1 MSASTGISLKMM
13 ATLSSTLM
21 LACVKGLEGALPVG
35 EVIFFR
41 SLVGVMPLLL
51 WLTFQGGII
60 QGIKTRNV
68 KGHIGRGLAGT
79 CSMYLSYLSLIYI
92 SLTDAT
98 AINYAAPLFT
108 VLLAAVVLRE
118 KVRLNRWLSV
128 AAGFAGIVIMLSGH
142 LSLSGPP
149 RLTVA
154 NLASSVGVLLALLSA
169 LCTAGALIQIRYLS
183 GKEKPGAIAFW
194 FTIMTGA
201 TSLLTLPFGWRLPQ
215 GEQLLL
221 LLGCGLCGGLTQ
233 ILLTLSLRYADASL
247 LAPFDY
253 SSLLWSV
260 IIGLIF
266 LGTLPEK
273 LTLIGAS
280 LVACAG
286 IYAVLSER
294 RQRRRAAASALTARS
309 ETADLTPD

>member
-1 MSASTGISLKMM
+1 MSASTGISLKIM

-21 LACVKGLEGALPVG
+21 LACVKGLEGAFPVG

-41 SLVGVMPLLL
+41 SLVGIMPLLV

-60 QGIKTRNV
+60 QNIKTRNV

-79 CSMYLSYLSLIYI
+79 FSMYLSYLSLIYI

-108 VLLAAVVLRE
+108 VLLAALVLRE

-128 AAGFAGIVIMLSGH
+128 AAGFVGIVIMLSDH
-142 LSLSGPP
+142 LSLSGAP

-154 NLASSVGVLLALLSA
+154 SLASSVGVLLALLSA

-194 FTIMTGA
+194 FTAMTGA
-201 TSLLTLPFGWRLPQ
+201 TSLLTLPFGWRVPQ

-260 IIGLIF
+260 IIGLVF

-280 LVACAG
+280 LVAFAG

-294 RQRRRAAASALTARS
+294 RQRRRAAAPALTARRD
-309 ETADLTPD
+309 TADLTPD

>member
-1 MSASTGISLKMM
+1 MSASAGISLKVM

-21 LACVKGLEGALPVG
+21 LACVKGLAGALPVG

-41 SLVGVMPLLL
+41 SLVGVLPLLI
-51 WLTFQGGII
+51 WLHAQGGIL

-68 KGHIGRGLAGT
+68 MGHLGRGLAGT
-79 CSMYLSYLSLIYI
+79 CSMYLSYLSLMYI

-118 KVRLNRWLSV
+118 TVRLNRWLSV
-128 AAGFAGIVIMLSGH
+128 IAGFAGIVVMLSGH

-149 RLTVA
+149 RLSVES
-154 NLASSVGVLLALLSA
+154 LASSVGVLLALLSA

-183 GKEKPGAIAFW
+183 GKERPGAIAFW
-194 FTIMTGA
+194 FTAMTGV
-201 TSLLTLPFGWRLPQ
+201 TSLLTLPFGWAVPR

-221 LLGCGLCGGLTQ
+221 LLGCGLFGGLTQ
-233 ILLTLSLRYADASL
+233 ILLTLSMRYADASL

-266 LGTLPEK
+266 TGALPAK
-273 LTLIGAS
+273 MTLIGAS
-280 LVACAG
+280 VVACAG

-294 RQRRRAAASALTARS
+294 RQRRRAAAVLTTRSAAG
-309 ETADLTPD
+309 DLTPD

>member
-1 MSASTGISLKMM
+1 
-13 ATLSSTLM
+13 
-21 LACVKGLEGALPVG
+21 
-35 EVIFFR
+35 
-41 SLVGVMPLLL
+41 
-51 WLTFQGGII
+51 
-60 QGIKTRNV
+60 
-68 KGHIGRGLAGT
+68 
-79 CSMYLSYLSLIYI
+79 
-92 SLTDAT
+92 
-98 AINYAAPLFT
+98 
-108 VLLAAVVLRE
+108 
-118 KVRLNRWLSV
+118 
-128 AAGFAGIVIMLSGH
+128 
-142 LSLSGPP
+142 
-149 RLTVA
+149 
-154 NLASSVGVLLALLSA
+154 
-169 LCTAGALIQIRYLS
+169 
-183 GKEKPGAIAFW
+183 
-194 FTIMTGA
+194 MTGA

-260 IIGLIF
+260 IIGLVF

-294 RQRRRAAASALTARS
+294 RRRRRAAASALTARS

>member
-1 MSASTGISLKMM
+1 MSASTGISLKII

-41 SLVGVMPLLL
+41 SLVGIMPLLV
-51 WLTFQGGII
+51 WLQYQGGIVA
-60 QGIKTRNV
+60 GIKTRNV
-68 KGHIGRGLAGT
+68 KGHLGRGLAGT
-79 CSMYLSYLSLIYI
+79 CSMYFSYLSLMYI
-92 SLTDAT
+92 TLTDAT

-128 AAGFAGIVIMLSGH
+128 LAGFVGIVIMLSGH
-142 LSLSGPP
+142 LSLSGPS

-154 NLASSVGVLLALLSA
+154 SLASSVGVLLALLSA
-169 LCTAGALIQIRYLS
+169 ICTAGALIQIRYLS

-194 FTIMTGA
+194 FTAMTGA

-221 LLGCGLCGGLTQ
+221 LLGCGFFGGLTQ
-233 ILLTLSLRYADASL
+233 ILLTLSMRYADASL

-260 IIGLIF
+260 IIGVIF
-266 LGTLPEK
+266 LNVLPENT
-273 LTLIGAS
+273 TLVGAS
-280 LVACAG
+280 LVALAG
-286 IYAVLSER
+286 IYSVLSER
-294 RQRRRAAASALTARS
+294 RQRRRAASVALSTRS
-309 ETADLTPD
+309 ETADLTAD